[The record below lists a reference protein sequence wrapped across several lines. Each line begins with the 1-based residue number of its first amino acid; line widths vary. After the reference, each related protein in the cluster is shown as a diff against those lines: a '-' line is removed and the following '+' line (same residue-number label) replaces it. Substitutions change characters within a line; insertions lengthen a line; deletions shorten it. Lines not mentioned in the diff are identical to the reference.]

1 MDRKLLLSTAKNKN
15 NNKKK
20 RDYNVYVVFMMS
32 LMDRQMD
39 SFLCN

>member
-1 MDRKLLLSTAKNKN
+1 MDRKLLLSAKNKNN